1 MNEAQ
6 KKPMVHVNVRLPQEV
21 VDFYKQEPNYTKAMR
36 EALAKVMR
44 MKKKIQE
51 AQDDTTGSD

>member
-51 AQDDTTGSD
+51 DQDDTTGSD